1 MTFST
6 RSTCNPSGRLCGQS
20 SATCL
25 SKLLMCF
32 FGTLPI
38 SDSAIRF
45 VFGHALRLLGCKWW
59 WSHLKIG
66 ASGRWDLHCFYLCRS
81 HFTCADWQVYLSPF
95 VKAMSPPEAAA
106 LRPLLEKKA
115 SSFCTS
121 SQYIW
126 HENCEGWL
134 PVFKQA
140 VDDIYYDM
148 DMDHTADISS
158 DEMLSW
164 SKRGNNIVDRLADI
178 IDQEVYQIWLT
189 ESKKKV
195 TNMRRSYDSPGSPH
209 SGVYNP
215 QDGDMPGS
223 MRSMN
228 GTQSS
233 AGHGGSPMSHSEYG
247 PPPHSTSPQG
257 QNNGWFGGYFNG
269 NQPSPA
275 SRTDISWWV
284 GCVRFGLLHC
294 TLRMLSLR
302 SPMSSPP
309 PASAPVNVHDPFHDP
324 FVPGNEYGQIH
335 MAACDMCLPDEVLQ
349 RVDSV
354 SCQFSNQITLGCIF
368 QVINFREWSMKIKL
382 WGNPTTRCC
391 ATCLQ
396 TSQQQLVFFEE
407 IPPVPRPPPP
417 PPPAPGRAVP
427 VGVAGSWRGF
437 FPGFGASGWKNVV
450 GKRNEVLSEDVH
462 VKFQESILS
471 QLAFHHPKLLEL
483 QDEIVG
489 PWHLHHWHL
498 TWQEDMTGK

>member
-209 SGVYNP
+209 SGVLQPTRWRHAWLHAFDEWHTVQCWAWRKSNVTFRVWAATSFHKSSRAKQWMVRWLFQWQSAFSSI
-215 QDGDMPGS
+215 QDG
-223 MRSMN
+223 
-228 GTQSS
+228 
-233 AGHGGSPMSHSEYG
+233 H
-247 PPPHSTSPQG
+247 
-257 QNNGWFGGYFNG
+257 
-269 NQPSPA
+269 
-275 SRTDISWWV
+275 
-284 GCVRFGLLHC
+284 
-294 TLRMLSLR
+294 
-302 SPMSSPP
+302 
-309 PASAPVNVHDPFHDP
+309 
-324 FVPGNEYGQIH
+324 
-335 MAACDMCLPDEVLQ
+335 
-349 RVDSV
+349 
-354 SCQFSNQITLGCIF
+354 
-368 QVINFREWSMKIKL
+368 
-382 WGNPTTRCC
+382 
-391 ATCLQ
+391 
-396 TSQQQLVFFEE
+396 QLVSWVCQ
-407 IPPVPRPPPP
+407 IWTSALYPQN
-417 PPPAPGRAVP
+417 AV
-427 VGVAGSWRGF
+427 S
-437 FPGFGASGWKNVV
+437 
-450 GKRNEVLSEDVH
+450 
-462 VKFQESILS
+462 
-471 QLAFHHPKLLEL
+471 
-483 QDEIVG
+483 
-489 PWHLHHWHL
+489 
-498 TWQEDMTGK
+498 